1 MVRHRSYI
9 FMHFFCIS
17 FLTCIH
23 SDPLPKPIQTQGQQ
37 FFIFITS
44 YLYQAS
50 LFAVGEGCSFHS
62 NGLILENDVNIY
74 SPYQGSFPPPI
85 LLWLVLC
92 FQFVCALIISAMVA
106 TWYIWL
112 GINGCLLSLLSY
124 LRDPDKNTM
133 TWMFTRV
140 SRYFW

>member
-9 FMHFFCIS
+9 FYALLLYFLSYMHTFRSSSKAHTNPWAAI
-17 FLTCIH
+17 
-23 SDPLPKPIQTQGQQ
+23 
-37 FFIFITS
+37 FIFITS

-85 LLWLVLC
+85 LSWLVLC

-133 TWMFTRV
+133 TWTFTRV
-140 SRYFW
+140 SQYFW